1 MHFSTASITAAL
13 ATIVLAVP
21 VPQIGGEAQACQ
33 GLVNGVTNGV
43 GQGTAAALNN
53 VAGNVGTVKAAARW
67 LKVFRRQGSGLAAAC
82 YDVVNN
88 VDQGTGYAAQN
99 IQAGAVGDTGD
110 ECTGDCAVGNARRQI
125 ADISNG
131 VQGVTNA
138 AGVGQETAPV
148 TGALANTG
156 NGIDAA
162 ENSVGAELGTAEADI
177 PADTGAEIGNAIGSG
192 LSGAKSSAP
201 ARRQLNKIAEGTQD
215 VGNAL
220 GVGDEVA
227 PVVAAEDNID
237 GVGTGDVG
245 AAGNQVGGA
254 VQGALTKAGSS
265 VP

>member
-1 MHFSTASITAAL
+1 MAAL
-13 ATIVLAVP
+13 AANVLAVP

-53 VAGNVGTVKAAARW
+53 VAGNVAGAKAATRRFRF
-67 LKVFRRQGSGLAAAC
+67 FRRQGSGLAAAC

-110 ECTGDCAVGNARRQI
+110 ECTGDCAVGNARRQV

-131 VQGVTNA
+131 VQAISNA
-138 AGVGQETAPV
+138 AGAGQETAPV
-148 TGALANTG
+148 TGAVSSAG
-156 NGIDAA
+156 NEIDAA
-162 ENSVGAELGTAEADI
+162 ENAAGAVVGNYEADI
-177 PADTGAEIGNAIGSG
+177 PADTGAAIGNAIGSAV
-192 LSGAKSSAP
+192 SGAKGSAP

-215 VGNAL
+215 VGDAL
-220 GVGDEVA
+220 GVGDEIA
-227 PVVAAEDNID
+227 PITTAEDNID

-254 VQGALTKAGSS
+254 VQGALTQAGSS